1 MRMDGFISIHS
12 ECRNMNVHLEKF
24 QKAQLV
30 FRAGN
35 IAFTN
40 IHLEH
45 LLGAQM
51 ICTDFLE

>member
-40 IHLEH
+40 IHLERD
-45 LLGAQM
+45 GAQM